1 MVIDNL
7 KQQKH
12 VYFLIN
18 VICVSVIIAVNFVY
32 IFLFEGQICVYL
44 KSLYQLD
51 LIFSDFELCEKV
63 FEEIIII
70 Y

>member
-1 MVIDNL
+1 VVIDNL

>member
-7 KQQKH
+7 TQQKH